1 MIRNFL
7 FSLFFFSGIIL
18 ISLIFIPA
26 LFLPKNIVLFG
37 GKIMGYWTSFCL
49 QFFLST
55 KIIVKGEENMIKD
68 KKFFIAASHQSMFE
82 TFFLQTI
89 FNSPVFILKKE
100 LLMLPIFGWYL
111 KKIGSISI
119 SRNKIS
125 KENLGFF
132 DVISKQIN
140 RSDRPLVIFPQ
151 GTRLS
156 PEDRRPFK
164 KGSSRIY
171 EELKISCQP
180 IAINSGNT
188 WPKKGPK
195 KINTIL
201 TISILKSIEPGLK
214 KEFFL
219 KKLEDVIYSELDTLD
234 TLV

>member
-7 FSLFFFSGIIL
+7 FSLFFFTGIIF
-18 ISLIFIPA
+18 ISLIFLPA
-26 LFLPKNIVLFG
+26 ILLPKKLVLFG

-49 QFFLST
+49 QIFLST
-55 KIIVKGEENMIKD
+55 KIIIKGKENIIEN

-89 FNSPVFILKKE
+89 FNSPVFILKRE
-100 LLMLPIFGWYL
+100 LLMIPIFGWYL

-119 SRNKIS
+119 KRNKVS

-132 DVISKQIN
+132 DDIAKQVN
-140 RSDRPLVIFPQ
+140 SSDRPLIIFPQ

-156 PEDRRPFK
+156 PGDRAPFK

-171 EELKISCQP
+171 QELKISCQP

-188 WPKKGPK
+188 WPKQGSK

-201 TISILKSIEPGLK
+201 TISILKPINPGLK
-214 KEFFL
+214 KEIFL
-219 KKLEDVIYSELDTLD
+219 KELQNAIYSELDILN
-234 TLV
+234 